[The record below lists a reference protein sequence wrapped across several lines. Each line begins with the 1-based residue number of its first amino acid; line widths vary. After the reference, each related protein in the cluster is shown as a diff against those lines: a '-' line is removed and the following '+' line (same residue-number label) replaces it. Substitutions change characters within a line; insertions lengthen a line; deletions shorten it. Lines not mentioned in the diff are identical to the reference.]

1 MRGKY
6 KKTITG
12 LYKAP
17 GKPIETRTV
26 ENSLEALQQL
36 VGGYIETFTIA
47 TDCVIICDEE
57 GKLKGKPANFSFAGE
72 LFVGPVFIC
81 GAWDGDFTDLRIS
94 AQAQNLLTREI
105 RRNDRFEA
113 QRKAK

>member
-1 MRGKY
+1 M

-17 GKPIETRTV
+17 GKPIETLTV

-36 VGGYIETFTIA
+36 VGGYIETFTVS
-47 TDCVIICDEE
+47 TDCVLLCDEE
-57 GKLKGKPANFSFAGE
+57 GKIKGKPANFSFAGQ

-81 GAWDGDFTDLRIS
+81 GAWNGDFTDLRIS
-94 AQAQNLLTREI
+94 AEAQNTLAWEI
-105 RRNDRFEA
+105 RRNDWFGVAYEC
-113 QRKAK
+113 